1 MCSCIF
7 RILFRV
13 NEISCMN
20 IRRGLYHPA
29 GKWGKRGK
37 TGRLSKV
44 SEVVRKNEPVEKP
57 VESVN
62 NFLYKWG
69 IYRRS
74 KAKEGRSTELF
85 A

>member
-13 NEISCMN
+13 HENFCMN
-20 IRRGLYHPA
+20 IRGGLYHPA

-44 SEVVRKNEPVEKP
+44 SEGVRKNEPVEKP
-57 VESVN
+57 VDSVN

-74 KAKEGRSTELF
+74 KVKDWRSTELF

>member
-13 NEISCMN
+13 HEISCMN
-20 IRRGLYHPA
+20 IRLVLYHSA
-29 GKWGKRGK
+29 GKWGKRGE

-62 NFLYKWG
+62 NFLYNWG
-69 IYRRS
+69 RYRRS

>member
-1 MCSCIF
+1 MRSCIF

-13 NEISCMN
+13 YEISCMN
-20 IRRGLYHPA
+20 IRGGLYHPA

-44 SEVVRKNEPVEKP
+44 SEEVRKNQPVEKP

-62 NFLYKWG
+62 NFLHKMGLYCHSG
-69 IYRRS
+69 T
-74 KAKEGRSTELF
+74 KEGRSTELF

>member
-13 NEISCMN
+13 NEIFCMN

-29 GKWGKRGK
+29 GKWGKRRK

-57 VESVN
+57 VDSVN
-62 NFLYKWG
+62 NFLYKLG
-69 IYRRS
+69 LYCHS
-74 KAKEGRSTELF
+74 GTKEGGSTELF

>member
-13 NEISCMN
+13 HEISCMN
-20 IRRGLYHPA
+20 IRRVLYHPA

-37 TGRLSKV
+37 IGILTKV
-44 SEVVRKNEPVEKP
+44 SEGVRNCKPVEKS

-62 NFLYKWG
+62 NILYKWG
-69 IYRRS
+69 IYCHDR
-74 KAKEGRSTELF
+74 AKEGRSTELF